1 MGIVQGQKTGM
12 LQGDDM
18 KKGDA
23 MMWLIILAAVLA
35 ATAAG
40 LVYMIVCVGR
50 FGGVQTLA
58 GDKKWLRN
66 LISFLIIAVIFII
79 VAFAMSVVNSII
91 VFLNFTLFFLLYG
104 GIIRIIKHFSGKEFT
119 VNWQGW
125 LAIVTTVIYL
135 CVGYYLL
142 HHVWQTDYSLKT
154 EKSISLK
161 IAMFADS
168 HLGTTFDGEGFAEHL
183 KTIEAQ
189 NPDILLI
196 PGDFVDDNANKADL
210 LKACE
215 ALGKMKL
222 KYGVYYS
229 YGNHDRGYFNNR
241 DFTAEELEK
250 AFLDNGIH
258 ILEDSSEL
266 VDDSFYVVGR
276 KDSSS
281 KERKTMDELLK
292 DVDTGKYIIV
302 LDHEPNDYDN
312 EAASAADLVVS
323 GHTHGGQLFPVNA
336 VGEWFNINDR
346 TYGYEKRNGTDFI
359 VTSGISDWEI
369 LFKTGTKS
377 EYVIIN
383 VNS

>member
-1 MGIVQGQKTGM
+1 
-12 LQGDDM
+12 M

-40 LVYMIVCVGR
+40 LVYMIVCIGR
-50 FGGVQTLA
+50 FGGVQSLA

-66 LISFLIIAVIFII
+66 LISFLIIAVLFII
-79 VAFAMSVVNSII
+79 VALSMSAVNSVI
-91 VFLNFTLFFLLYG
+91 VFLHFTLFFLLYG
-104 GIIRIIKHFSGKEFT
+104 GIMRLIRHFSGKEFT
-119 VNWQGW
+119 VYWQGW
-125 LAIVTTVIYL
+125 LAIITTIIYL
-135 CVGYYLL
+135 CVAYYLL
-142 HHVWQTDYSLKT
+142 HNVWQTDYSLKT
-154 EKSISLK
+154 EKNVKLK
-161 IAMFADS
+161 IAMLADS

-196 PGDFVDDNANKADL
+196 PGDFVDDGSKKSDL
-210 LKACE
+210 LFACE
-215 ALGKMKL
+215 ALGKMNL
-222 KYGVYYS
+222 RYGVYFS
-229 YGNHDRGYFNNR
+229 YGNHDKGYFNSR
-241 DFTAEELEK
+241 DFTASELEK
-250 AFLDNGIH
+250 ALIDNGIH
-258 ILEDSSEL
+258 VMEDSYEL
-266 VDDSFYVVGR
+266 VDDSFYIVGR
-276 KDSSS
+276 KDSSF
-281 KERKTMDELLK
+281 KDRKSMDEVLK
-292 DVDTGKYIIV
+292 GVDSEKYIIV

-312 EAASAADLVVS
+312 EADSVADLVVS

-346 TYGYEKRNGTDFI
+346 TYGFEKRKDTEFI

-383 VNS
+383 INSDTNK